1 MLKISP
7 DYFNAKILDVQKD
20 KLDCVN
26 EFK

>member
-1 MLKISP
+1 MLKISS

-20 KLDCVN
+20 KLNCIY

>member
-1 MLKISP
+1 MLKISS

-20 KLDCVN
+20 KLDCIY